1 MNQPKGPSADFP
13 ETEPQPLEPPAP
25 ATPDLPLD
33 VGPDDGADPKDRQA
47 GGR

>member
-13 ETEPQPLEPPAP
+13 DTEPQPLEPPAP
-25 ATPDLPLD
+25 GTPDLPLD
-33 VGPDDGADPKDRQA
+33 EAPQGGTDEKGRQA